1 MSTSQPARPA
11 HEYLALRLH
20 EAHARIA
27 KQWLERLEALL
38 TVNRGEVFP
47 SNKLL
52 DHIPDLIDQIAG
64 HLESPAES
72 GIAANTVV
80 MTKAA
85 ELGQLRYEQQ
95 ASVHQLLREYQI
107 FGEVLHQFVEEEVAR
122 AQPPISAADA
132 LHAIGLLTAAVRRLE
147 QQTVDAFVA
156 RYTQTIEQQTEQVR
170 GFSRFVS
177 HEVRQPLSVLHVL
190 VKMLPVRAGQPEG
203 PRLFDTLE
211 RNVSRLTEVV
221 NQLER
226 LTRLSPAPEDGP
238 GEQEVRLA
246 ALVSDVAEQLADM
259 ASTRGVDIVVAD
271 DLPAL
276 VLEPGRAE
284 LVFVNLIA
292 NAIKYSDPAKSDR
305 YVRVEA
311 VADARWPTVTV
322 RDNGIGIPGN
332 RLESIFHQFVRAHE
346 QRDSELGAHG
356 LGLGLAIVRECME
369 ASQGA
374 VSVESVE
381 KAGTT
386 FTLVWR
392 IAPAR

>member
-332 RLESIFHQFVRAHE
+332 RLESIFNQFVRAHE

>member
-1 MSTSQPARPA
+1 MSTSQPARPP
-11 HEYLALRLH
+11 HEHLALRLH

-27 KQWLERLEALL
+27 KQWLVRLEALL

-47 SNKLL
+47 SNQLL
-52 DHIPDLIDQIAG
+52 DHIPDLIDHIAS

-72 GIAANTVV
+72 GIAANTAV

-85 ELGQLRYEQQ
+85 ELGALRYEQQ

-107 FGEVLHQFVEEEVAR
+107 FGEVLHQFVEEEVSHAE
-122 AQPPISAADA
+122 PPIPAADA
-132 LHAIGLLTAAVRRLE
+132 LQAIGLLMTAVHRLQ

-177 HEVRQPLSVLHVL
+177 HEVRQPLGVLHVL
-190 VKMLPVRAGQPEG
+190 VKMLPVRAGQPDA
-203 PRLFDTLE
+203 PKLFDTLE
-211 RNVSRLTEVV
+211 RNVSRLTDVV

-226 LTRLSPAPEDGP
+226 LTRLSQAPEDGP
-238 GEQEVRLA
+238 GEQEVRMA
-246 ALVSDVAEQLADM
+246 ALVSDVAKQLADM
-259 ASTRGVDIVVAD
+259 AAARGVEIIVAD
-271 DLPAL
+271 DLPSL

-292 NAIKYSDPAKSDR
+292 NSIKYSDPAKAQR
-305 YVRVEA
+305 YVRIDA
-311 VADARWPTVTV
+311 VQGAQWPTVIV
-322 RDNGIGIPGN
+322 RDNGIGIPAN
-332 RLESIFHQFVRAHE
+332 RLESIFQQFVRAHE

-369 ASQGA
+369 ASQGTVA
-374 VSVESVE
+374 VDSVEHT
-381 KAGTT
+381 GTT

>member
-1 MSTSQPARPA
+1 MNTSRPARPP
-11 HEYLALRLH
+11 HEHLALRLH
-20 EAHARIA
+20 EAHGRIA
-27 KQWLERLEALL
+27 RQWLERLEALL

-52 DHIPDLIDQIAG
+52 DHIPDLIDQIAS

-72 GIAANTVV
+72 GIAANTAV

-85 ELGQLRYEQQ
+85 ELGALRYEQQ

-107 FGEVLHQFVEEEVAR
+107 FGEVLHQFVEEEVTR
-122 AQPPISAADA
+122 AEPPISAADA
-132 LHAIGLLTAAVRRLE
+132 LRALGLLTAAVRRLE
-147 QQTVDAFVA
+147 QQTIDAFVA

-190 VKMLPVRAGQPEG
+190 VKMLPVRAGQPDA

-211 RNVSRLTEVV
+211 RNVSRMTAVV

-226 LTRLSPAPEDGP
+226 LTRLSAAPEDGP

-246 ALVSDVAEQLADM
+246 ALVSDVAQQLAEM
-259 ASTRGVDIVVAD
+259 ASARGVDIVVAD
-271 DLPAL
+271 DLPSL

-292 NAIKYSDPAKSDR
+292 NAIKYSDPAKPDR
-305 YVRVEA
+305 HVRIEA

-322 RDNGIGIPGN
+322 RDNGIGIPAS
-332 RLESIFHQFVRAHE
+332 RLESIFQQFVRAHE

-369 ASQGA
+369 ASQGT

-381 KAGTT
+381 HAGTT

>member
-374 VSVESVE
+374 VSVESVD

>member
-1 MSTSQPARPA
+1 MSTSQPARPP
-11 HEYLALRLH
+11 HEHLALRLH

-27 KQWLERLEALL
+27 RQWLERLEALL
-38 TVNRGEVFP
+38 TVNRGDVFP

-52 DHIPDLIDQIAG
+52 DHIPDLIDQIAS

-72 GIAANTVV
+72 GIAANTAV

-107 FGEVLHQFVEEEVAR
+107 FGEVLHQFLEDEVAI
-122 AQPPISAADA
+122 AQPPIPAADA
-132 LHAIGLLTAAVRRLE
+132 LRALGLLTAAVRRLE
-147 QQTVDAFVA
+147 QQTIDAFVA
-156 RYTQTIEQQTEQVR
+156 RYTQTIEQQTQQVR

-190 VKMLPVRAGQPEG
+190 VKMLPVRAGQPDAG
-203 PRLFDTLE
+203 RLFDTLE

-246 ALVSDVAEQLADM
+246 ALVSDVAQQLADM

-271 DLPAL
+271 DLPSL

-305 YVRVEA
+305 YVRIEA
-311 VADARWPTVTV
+311 VADAQWPTVTV

-374 VSVESVE
+374 VSVESVD

>member
-1 MSTSQPARPA
+1 MSTSQPARLP
-11 HEYLALRLH
+11 HEHLALRLH
-20 EAHARIA
+20 ESHGRIA
-27 KQWLERLEALL
+27 KQWLERLEGIL
-38 TVNRGEVFP
+38 TVNRTEVFP
-47 SNKLL
+47 SSQLL
-52 DHIPDLIDQIAG
+52 DHIPDLIDQIAS
-64 HLESPAES
+64 HLESPAET
-72 GIAANTVV
+72 GIAANTAV

-85 ELGQLRYEQQ
+85 ELGALRYEQQ

-107 FGEVLHQFVEEEVAR
+107 FGEVLHQFVEQEVAS
-122 AQPPISAADA
+122 AEPPIPAADA
-132 LHAIGLLTAAVRRLE
+132 LHAIGLLTAAIRRLE
-147 QQTVDAFVA
+147 QQTIDAFVA

-190 VKMLPVRAGQPEG
+190 VKMLPMRALQPDG

-211 RNVSRLTEVV
+211 RNVSRLTDVV

-238 GEQEVRLA
+238 GEQEVRLS
-246 ALVSDVAEQLADM
+246 ALVSDVARQLADM
-259 ASTRGVDIVVAD
+259 ASARGVEIDVAD
-271 DLPAL
+271 DLPSL

-292 NAIKYSDPAKSDR
+292 NSIKYSDPAKSQR
-305 YVRVEA
+305 YVRIEA

-322 RDNGIGIPGN
+322 RDNGIGIPAN
-332 RLESIFHQFVRAHE
+332 RLEAIFHQFVRAHE

-369 ASQGA
+369 ASQGT
-374 VSVESVE
+374 VGVDSVEQT
-381 KAGTT
+381 GTT

-392 IAPAR
+392 IAPSQ

>member
-246 ALVSDVAEQLADM
+246 ALVSDVAQQLADM

>member
-1 MSTSQPARPA
+1 MSTGQRTRPS
-11 HEYLALRLH
+11 HEHLALRLH
-20 EAHARIA
+20 EAHARVA
-27 KQWLERLEALL
+27 RQWLERIQALL
-38 TVNRGEVFP
+38 AVNRGDVFP
-47 SNKLL
+47 SNQLL
-52 DHIPDLIDQIAG
+52 DHIPDLIDQIAS

-72 GIAANTVV
+72 GIAANTAV
-80 MTKAA
+80 MAKAA
-85 ELGQLRYEQQ
+85 ELGTLRYEQQ

-107 FGEVLHQFVEEEVAR
+107 FGEVLHQFVEDEVER
-122 AQPPISAADA
+122 ADPPIQTADA
-132 LHAIGLLTAAVRRLE
+132 LQALGRLTGAVRRLE
-147 QQTVDAFVA
+147 QQTIDAFVA
-156 RYTQTIEQQTEQVR
+156 RYTQTIEHQTAQVR

-190 VKMLPVRAGQPEG
+190 VKMLPLRAGQSDG

-226 LTRLSPAPEDGP
+226 LTRLSSAPEDGP
-238 GEQEVRLA
+238 GEQEVRLT
-246 ALVSDVAEQLADM
+246 ALVSDVAHQLADM
-259 ASTRGVDIVVAD
+259 AAARGVEIVVAD
-271 DLPAL
+271 DLPCL

-292 NAIKYSDPAKSDR
+292 NSIKYSDPAKAR
-305 YVRVEA
+305 RHVRIA
-311 VADARWPTVTV
+311 NVADARWPTVTV
-322 RDNGIGIPGN
+322 RDNGIGIPAS
-332 RLESIFHQFVRAHE
+332 RLESIFQQFVRAHE

-369 ASQGA
+369 ASQGT

-381 KAGTT
+381 DAGTA

-392 IAPAR
+392 IAPTS

>member
-1 MSTSQPARPA
+1 
-11 HEYLALRLH
+11 
-20 EAHARIA
+20 
-27 KQWLERLEALL
+27 
-38 TVNRGEVFP
+38 
-47 SNKLL
+47 
-52 DHIPDLIDQIAG
+52 
-64 HLESPAES
+64 
-72 GIAANTVV
+72 
-80 MTKAA
+80 
-85 ELGQLRYEQQ
+85 
-95 ASVHQLLREYQI
+95 
-107 FGEVLHQFVEEEVAR
+107 
-122 AQPPISAADA
+122 
-132 LHAIGLLTAAVRRLE
+132 
-147 QQTVDAFVA
+147 
-156 RYTQTIEQQTEQVR
+156 
-170 GFSRFVS
+170 
-177 HEVRQPLSVLHVL
+177 
-190 VKMLPVRAGQPEG
+190 
-203 PRLFDTLE
+203 
-211 RNVSRLTEVV
+211 V

-246 ALVSDVAEQLADM
+246 ALVSDVAQQLADM

-271 DLPAL
+271 DLPSL

-311 VADARWPTVTV
+311 VADAQWPTVTV

-374 VSVESVE
+374 VSVESVD